1 MDDVLAEVD
10 RLLKAASTE
19 TNAGKRAEMFVQ
31 AQRLVN
37 ADAPWIF
44 LWVPQDIYGV
54 SNRVK
59 GWQPSADSRVNLHRA
74 YLQ

>member
-1 MDDVLAEVD
+1 
-10 RLLKAASTE
+10 
-19 TNAGKRAEMFVQ
+19 
-31 AQRLVN
+31 
-37 ADAPWIF
+37 
-44 LWVPQDIYGV
+44 V